1 MPESHTAGSHA
12 ASFRTVTA
20 SSRLTS
26 GLRTEEDAQCTPTII
41 VQLVLSCLRL
51 LNVKFSCVHI
61 FILFIIYCNSHRSS
75 CLLAVDIS
83 LRLRYIFSGESFP
96 TFSVARLVLCQVR
109 KWPFVTFSRPT
120 HSLSQKLFLLVLVW
134 TWLWQHQSQMTALS
148 LFLIG
153 THF

>member
-51 LNVKFSCVHI
+51 FTI
-61 FILFIIYCNSHRSS
+61 EILRC
-75 CLLAVDIS
+75 
-83 LRLRYIFSGESFP
+83 RYIFSGESFP
-96 TFSVARLVLCQVR
+96 TSSGARLVQCQVR

-120 HSLSQKLFLLVLVW
+120 HYLSQKLFSFL
-134 TWLWQHQSQMTALS
+134 ALGSFSCEHKFGKIS
-148 LFLIG
+148 LK
-153 THF
+153 